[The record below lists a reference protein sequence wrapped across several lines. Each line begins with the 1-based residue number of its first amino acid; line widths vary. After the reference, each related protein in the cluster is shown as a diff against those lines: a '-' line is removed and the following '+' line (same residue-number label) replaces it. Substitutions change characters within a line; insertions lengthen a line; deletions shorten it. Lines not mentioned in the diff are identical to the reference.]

1 MSYTVEVCKNVANLR
16 RVKKLSQEEL
26 AFESDVSL
34 SLLKA
39 IEHGHANPSLDTL
52 ESLAK
57 ALEITLPE
65 LMVYHLEEATISRL
79 IEELRQELGL
89 TESEQPP
96 VISG

>member
-26 AFESDVSL
+26 AFESDISL
-34 SLLKA
+34 SRLKD

>member
-65 LMVYHLEEATISRL
+65 LMVYHLEATTVNRL
-79 IEELRQELGL
+79 LEELRQELGL
-89 TESEQPP
+89 TESEQTP